1 MLCCEVLKEAAV
13 VVVTPLP
20 DDLHFHCIYLFKAK
34 MQQKQHYW
42 STIMVVTFHHSQT
55 VFSFIKFNRSD
66 NNRRMLIGM
75 AKSWLQP
82 FDDRGGCLIYYFRDL
97 LTDYWLPNSW
107 LLNGYSTVLKFLNLV

>member
-13 VVVTPLP
+13 VVVTPS
-20 DDLHFHCIYLFKAK
+20 FKAK
-34 MQQKQHYW
+34 TQQKQHYW

-66 NNRRMLIGM
+66 NNRRTLIGM

-82 FDDRGGCLIYYFRDL
+82 FDDRGGCLIYYFG
-97 LTDYWLPNSW
+97 TY
-107 LLNGYSTVLKFLNLV
+107 